1 MCTRGTLGTNTYGG
15 MKTARREEGVEVP
28 CRCDRGQPIPREALE
43 LEQPLQVV
51 LYKGRRPRL
60 CSLHPSLDV
69 GYLWEGVMTLNEAV
83 LFNWEQILEENSC
96 SWSSMP
102 QSSTYTTSVH
112 TVTCE
117 YEPWSQSLIFSDC
130 WAPCKPSHVG
140 AVACEMSQKW
150 LHGISFIWNLIISCY
165 CLRHPQEW

>member
-1 MCTRGTLGTNTYGG
+1 MNLSRLSMADQLPSDQYSLSETVLIPSGLFALEPSHLGCLLWIRFSGKQTHRQRCTCTGGTLGMNTYGG

-83 LFNWEQILEENSC
+83 LFN
-96 SWSSMP
+96 
-102 QSSTYTTSVH
+102 
-112 TVTCE
+112 
-117 YEPWSQSLIFSDC
+117 
-130 WAPCKPSHVG
+130 
-140 AVACEMSQKW
+140 
-150 LHGISFIWNLIISCY
+150 
-165 CLRHPQEW
+165 